1 MKTMNRTNKL
11 IMLLGLAVLLFALTA
26 CKSDGISLTSE
37 DVYEAA
43 SYIGNHRDEYID
55 DKRINYIEEE

>member
-1 MKTMNRTNKL
+1 MATYYAEIQYTTT
-11 IMLLGLAVLLFALTA
+11 LLVRLEMP
-26 CKSDGISLTSE
+26 DGIGPTSE

-43 SYIGNHRDEYID
+43 SYMGNHRDEYII

>member
-1 MKTMNRTNKL
+1 MATYYAEIQYTT
-11 IMLLGLAVLLFALTA
+11 ALVVRLEMP
-26 CKSDGISLTSE
+26 DGISPTSE

-43 SYIGNHRDEYID
+43 SYMGNHRDEYIN